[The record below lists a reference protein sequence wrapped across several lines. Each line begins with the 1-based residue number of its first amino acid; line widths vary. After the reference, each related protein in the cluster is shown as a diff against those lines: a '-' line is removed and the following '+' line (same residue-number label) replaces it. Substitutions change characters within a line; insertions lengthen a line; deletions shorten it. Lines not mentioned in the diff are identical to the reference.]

1 MSNKLRILVVMDPP
15 AAINPDGDTTLVM
28 IMESLAR
35 GYEVGVCEARH
46 LELDGPEAWAT
57 VTTVVKAVRAR
68 PAFELGATKRQ
79 PLSAFQAVL
88 MRKDP
93 PFDIEYFTATLLLD
107 RARGKTLVVN
117 DPPAL
122 RTYNEK
128 LAIFEFPKLI
138 APTFV
143 TRSLTRLRE
152 LVDELGGEMIVK
164 PLDGAGGSGV
174 FHVRRED
181 RNMLVIFETLT
192 HGEKRAVMAQQ
203 YLPAAREGDK
213 RILLLDGEY
222 LGSVLRVPRA
232 DENRGN
238 LHVGGNAV
246 RSPLSPKEQQICDEV
261 GAFCKKVG
269 LYFVGIDVI
278 GGVLTEVNITS
289 PTGIQEANRLEGH
302 TGKDRLEARFV
313 DWLTQRVG

>member
-1 MSNKLRILVVMDPP
+1 MTSVHILVVMDPP
-15 AAINPDGDTTLVM
+15 QAIAFEGDTTLVM
-28 IMESLAR
+28 IMEALSR
-35 GYEVGVCEARH
+35 GHRVSVCEPRH
-46 LELDGPEAWAT
+46 LGLDGPEVMTSAT
-57 VTTVVKAVRAR
+57 RVVKAVRAR
-68 PAFELGATKRQ
+68 PPFELGETSRAA
-79 PLSAFQAVL
+79 LSSFQAVL

-93 PFDIEYFTATLLLD
+93 PFDIDYFTSTLLLD
-107 RARGKTLVVN
+107 RARGKTLLVN
-117 DPPAL
+117 EPNAL
-122 RTYNEK
+122 RSYNEK

-143 TRSLTRLRE
+143 TRSLSRLRE

-164 PLDGAGGSGV
+164 PLDGAGGAGV
-174 FHVRRED
+174 FHVRKDD
-181 RNMLVIFETLT
+181 RNMPVIFETLT
-192 HGEKRAVMAQQ
+192 HGERRLVMAQK

-213 RILLLDGEY
+213 RILLLDGEVI
-222 LGSVLRVPRA
+222 GSVLRVPRA

-246 RSPLSPKEQQICDEV
+246 RSPLSSKEQQICDEV

-289 PTGIQEANRLEGH
+289 PTGIQEVNRLEGH
-302 TGKDRLEARFV
+302 EGKARLEARFV
-313 DWLTQRVG
+313 DWLEQRVG